1 MPNIIDLIN
10 EVDDQDGIKEPARKP
25 GQQSFV
31 DARIVK
37 IDVPFSDLVSLLV
50 KLSIAAV
57 PAAVIVFFLWTILTI
72 IFGVG
77 VGAMFRS
84 FIR

>member
-10 EVDDQDGIKEPARKP
+10 EVDDQDGIKEPARNP
-25 GQQSFV
+25 GQESFV

-72 IFGVG
+72 ALGVG